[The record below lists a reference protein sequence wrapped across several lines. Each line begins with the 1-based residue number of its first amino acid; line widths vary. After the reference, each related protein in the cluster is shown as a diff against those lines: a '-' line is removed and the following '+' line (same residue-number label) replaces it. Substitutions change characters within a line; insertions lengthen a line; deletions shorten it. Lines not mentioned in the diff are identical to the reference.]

1 MPKFE
6 LNKLVRD
13 GLKNEY
19 ERTNQNPVFRELS
32 IDELKTQLA
41 RKIIEEAN
49 EIRVNSRPDEVIDEV
64 ADIRQILDD
73 IMAIYDIT
81 EGQVKSAQQKKYD
94 KKGGFANGVFVEI
107 LELDDNDPWVGYYRR
122 NPDIFPE
129 K

>member
-13 GLKNEY
+13 GLRGEY

-49 EIRVNSRPDEVIDEV
+49 EIKVNSRPDEVIDEV
-64 ADIRQILDD
+64 ADIRQTIDD
-73 IMAIYDIT
+73 IMAIYNIT
-81 EGQVKSAQQKKYD
+81 EEQVKLAQQKKYD
-94 KKGGFANGVFVEI
+94 KKGGFANGVFVET
-107 LELDDNDPWVGYYRR
+107 LELGDGDPWIEYYRK

>member
-13 GLKNEY
+13 GLRDEY

-49 EIRVNSRPDEVIDEV
+49 EIRVNSRPDEVIDEA

-81 EGQVKSAQQKKYD
+81 EEQVKLAQQKKYD
-94 KKGGFANGVFVEI
+94 KKGGFANGVFVET

>member
-13 GLKNEY
+13 GLRVEY
-19 ERTNQNPVFRELS
+19 EQTNQNPVFRELS

-49 EIRVNSRPDEVIDEV
+49 EIKVNSQPDEIIDEV

-73 IMAIYDIT
+73 IMAIYTIT
-81 EGQVKSAQQKKYD
+81 EEQVKLAQQKKYD
-94 KKGGFANGVFVEI
+94 KKGGFANGVFVET
-107 LELDDNDPWVGYYRR
+107 LELSDDDPWTEYYRK

>member
-13 GLKNEY
+13 GLRDEY

-64 ADIRQILDD
+64 ADIRQVLDD
-73 IMAIYDIT
+73 IVAIYDIT
-81 EGQVKSAQQKKYD
+81 EEQVKLAQQKKYD
-94 KKGGFANGVFVEI
+94 KKGGFANGVFVET
-107 LELDDNDPWVGYYRR
+107 LELDDSDPWVGYYRK

>member
-13 GLKNEY
+13 NLKDEY
-19 ERTNQNPVFRELS
+19 EQTNQNPMFRELS

-41 RKIIEEAN
+41 RKIVEEAN
-49 EIRVNSRPDEVIDEV
+49 EIKVNSQPDEVIDEV

-81 EGQVKSAQQKKYD
+81 EEQVKSAQQKKYD
-94 KKGGFANGVFVEI
+94 KKGGFANGVFVET
-107 LELDDNDPWVGYYRR
+107 LELDDNDPWVEYYRK